1 MIIFG
6 TPPLVAVQLL
16 WINLLTDCTSVI
28 SLTIENSEPN
38 VMHKKPLTLT
48 GHLFSRNAILNIV
61 SDSLIIAVL
70 TLIAY
75 AIGGK
80 TAGSTMA
87 FATLVMLQVFHSF
100 NMKTQ
105 QSLLKANFKSN
116 KFKNFSSVLVLII
129 SIFLV
134 LTPAGA
140 LFELTKLELLQFVF
154 SFILAIV
161 IIPISE
167 IKKIVMRKIVAKQ

>member
-1 MIIFG
+1 
-6 TPPLVAVQLL
+6 
-16 WINLLTDCTSVI
+16 
-28 SLTIENSEPN
+28 
-38 VMHKKPLTLT
+38 
-48 GHLFSRNAILNIV
+48 
-61 SDSLIIAVL
+61 
-70 TLIAY
+70 
-75 AIGGK
+75 
-80 TAGSTMA
+80 MA

-116 KFKNFSSVLVLII
+116 KFMNFSSVLVLII